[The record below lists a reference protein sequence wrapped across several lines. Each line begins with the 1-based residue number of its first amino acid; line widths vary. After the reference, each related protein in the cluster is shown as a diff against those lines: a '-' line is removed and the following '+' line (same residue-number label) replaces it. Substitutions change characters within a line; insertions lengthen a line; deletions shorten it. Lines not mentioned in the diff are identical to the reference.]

1 MNIFSAITSGLQ
13 AYNSLS
19 GLNKPTQ
26 QPSQDPTW
34 EGMLW
39 PINPTDTRTTLQKLA
54 PKISEV
60 WSKIENSNIVKNISK
75 NVNPIIDTV
84 YSATAKPIVDQVKY
98 TSNINNVK
106 KPYQEQLSSL
116 WLTMQKLD
124 ELGLSEEEKQAVKNI
139 YDQVGVEIPGIN
151 EQVPVQED
159 LWVLWSLKEWAIGAS
174 RVGQYLPE
182 IAGNIGGMV
191 PWLLGEGAGLIGG
204 AFWVEKKDN
213 PVYQNLKAGQKLT
226 ENIGKS
232 IVAPGEVWLTEWQKS
247 ARRAGATTA
256 LTLPVG
262 GWYLKWAKWVW
273 NLAGRSG
280 LVGAWIWSTEPVI
293 QKGSDASVE
302 DVVKWWLVGWT
313 VGAAVP
319 LAGALLWKTWSA
331 IKKWWEALYKT
342 AIKPTADEARMLI
355 KASARWITPPTT
367 RADTALKY
375 GISGTEKQLWVK
387 WIRASDKIFQETINP
402 AIEKSKALHNIDDI
416 FAIVEK
422 QISSEW
428 SALRKQEL
436 MEWLQALKKDFATT
450 GKKQFTT
457 KDLQLEKSS
466 LDQFTPAKI
475 FKWKDVAQGYNQV
488 KNTLANIMREQVRED
503 LGKVWV
509 KNAKELYKDWAN
521 LTQLEDI
528 GVKWITEN
536 WMRWWY
542 WGFWT
547 TIYDKLATPIKTTGG
562 KYIYKLWNWIE
573 YVWPKWLDTLEK
585 FLKSKG
591 YKVTDW
597 VITNLWKNVNSALIR
612 SPIILGNSNS
622 WMDRNTIK

>member
-1 MNIFSAITSGLQ
+1 MNIFSAITSWLQ
-13 AYNSLS
+13 WYDAFKWLTETPQAQALWSAIGKSKL
-19 GLNKPTQ
+19 GQ
-26 QPSQDPTW
+26 QVT
-34 EGMLW
+34 
-39 PINPTDTRTTLQKLA
+39 PIAQNIDR
-54 PKISEV
+54 
-60 WSKIENSNIVKNISK
+60 NIVS
-75 NVNPIIDTV
+75 PIKKASSPIVDTF
-84 YSATAKPIVDQVKY
+84 YSATAKPVVKEY
-98 TSNINNVK
+98 QFQKATSNYY
-106 KPYQEQLSSL
+106 KPYREEI
-116 WLTMQKLD
+116 QKLGITQD
-124 ELGLSEEEKQAVKNI
+124 DLNELPDEEKQ
-139 YDQVGVEIPGIN
+139 QVMSQLQKIGVDLSGWEAEKPL
-151 EQVPVQED
+151 QED
-159 LWVLWSLKEWAIGAS
+159 IWVLWSLKEWAIGAS

-182 IAGNIGGMV
+182 IAGNIGWMV
-191 PWLLGEGAGLIGG
+191 PGLLWEGAGLVWS

-213 PVYQNLKAGQKLT
+213 PVYQSLKAGQKAT
-226 ENIGKS
+226 ENIGRS

-262 GWYLKWAKWVW
+262 GGYLKWATGLW
-273 NLAGRSG
+273 NLALRSW
-280 LVGAWIWSTEPVI
+280 LVGAWIGSTAPIIE
-293 QKGSDASVE
+293 KGSEASVR
-302 DVVKWWLVGWT
+302 DVVKGGIVWGAVGWAVPLVGW
-313 VGAAVP
+313 A
-319 LAGALLWKTWSA
+319 LWKTGWL
-331 IKKWWEALYKT
+331 IKKSWEALYKT

-375 GISGTEKQLWVK
+375 GITGTEKQLWVK
-387 WIRASDKIFQETINP
+387 WVRASDKIFKETVNP
-402 AIEKSKALHNIDDI
+402 AIEKSKAVHNIDDI
-416 FAIVEK
+416 FSRVEK

-436 MEWLQALKKDFATT
+436 IEWLQALKKDFATT

-475 FKWKDVAQGYNQV
+475 FKWKDVAQWYNQV

-562 KYIYKLWNWIE
+562 KYIYKLWNWVE

>member
-1 MNIFSAITSGLQ
+1 MNIFSAITSWLQ
-13 AYNSLS
+13 WYDAFKWLTETPQAQALWSAIWQSKL
-19 GLNKPTQ
+19 GQ
-26 QPSQDPTW
+26 QVS
-34 EGMLW
+34 
-39 PINPTDTRTTLQKLA
+39 PIAQNINRNVIAPIKKATAPIAETL
-54 PKISEV
+54 
-60 WSKIENSNIVKNISK
+60 
-75 NVNPIIDTV
+75 
-84 YSATAKPIVDQVKY
+84 YSATAKPVVKEY
-98 TSNINNVK
+98 QFQKATNDYY
-106 KPYQEQLSSL
+106 KPYREEI
-116 WLTMQKLD
+116 QKLGITQD
-124 ELGLSEEEKQAVKNI
+124 DLNELPEEEKKQIMAQLQSIWVDLSVWEAEK
-139 YDQVGVEIPGIN
+139 PL
-151 EQVPVQED
+151 QED
-159 LWVLWSLKEWAIGAS
+159 IWVLWKLKEWAIGAS
-174 RVGQYLPE
+174 RVGQYIPE

-191 PWLLGEGAGLIGG
+191 PGLLWEGAGLIGS
-204 AFWVEKKDN
+204 AFWVEKQDN
-213 PVYQNLKAGQKLT
+213 PIYRNLKAGQKAT

-247 ARRAGATTA
+247 SRRAGATTA

-262 GWYLKWAKWVW
+262 WGYLKWATGLW
-273 NLAGRSG
+273 NLAARSG
-280 LVGAWIWSTEPVI
+280 LVGAWVWSTAPIIE
-293 QKGSDASVE
+293 KGSEASVG

-319 LAGALLWKTWSA
+319 LAGSVLWKTWSA

-387 WIRASDKIFQETINP
+387 WIRASDKIFQETVNP

-416 FAIVEK
+416 FSRVEK

-466 LDQFTPAKI
+466 LDQFTPSKI

-488 KNTLANIMREQVRED
+488 KNTLANVMREQVRDD
-503 LGKVWV
+503 LWNVGV

-528 GVKWITEN
+528 GVKWLTKWFITE
-536 WMRWWY
+536 
-542 WGFWT
+542 WGTFT
-547 TIYDKLATPIKTTGG
+547 GISAIYNKIATPVKTIWG
-562 KYIYKLWNWIE
+562 KYIYKLWNGIE

-612 SPIILGNSNS
+612 SPIILGNSDS

>member
-1 MNIFSAITSGLQ
+1 MNIFSAITSWLQ
-13 AYNSLS
+13 WYDAFKWLTETPQAQALWSAIWQSKL
-19 GLNKPTQ
+19 GQ
-26 QPSQDPTW
+26 QVS
-34 EGMLW
+34 
-39 PINPTDTRTTLQKLA
+39 PIAQNIQSNVFSPIKKATAPIVDTF
-54 PKISEV
+54 
-60 WSKIENSNIVKNISK
+60 
-75 NVNPIIDTV
+75 
-84 YSATAKPIVDQVKY
+84 YSATAKPVVKEY
-98 TSNINNVK
+98 QFQKATNDYY
-106 KPYQEQLSSL
+106 KPYREEI
-116 WLTMQKLD
+116 QKLGITQD
-124 ELGLSEEEKQAVKNI
+124 DLNELPEEEKKQIMSQLQSIWVDLSGWEAEK
-139 YDQVGVEIPGIN
+139 PL
-151 EQVPVQED
+151 QED
-159 LWVLWSLKEWAIGAS
+159 IWVLWKLKEWAIGAS

-191 PWLLGEGAGLIGG
+191 PGLLWEGAGLIWS
-204 AFWVEKKDN
+204 AFWVEKQDN
-213 PVYQNLKAGQKLT
+213 PIYQNLKAGQKAT

-247 ARRAGATTA
+247 SRRAGATTA

-262 GWYLKWAKWVW
+262 WGYLKWATGLW
-273 NLAGRSG
+273 NLAARSG
-280 LVGAWIWSTEPVI
+280 LVGAWVWSTAPIIE
-293 QKGSDASVE
+293 KGSEASVG
-302 DVVKWWLVGWT
+302 DVVKGGIVWGT

-319 LAGALLWKTWSA
+319 LVGWALWKTWSA
-331 IKKWWEALYKT
+331 IKKSGEALYKT

-355 KASARWITPPTT
+355 KASARWITAPTT

-375 GISGTEKQLWVK
+375 GITGTEKQLWVE
-387 WIRASDKIFQETINP
+387 WVRASDKIFKETINP
-402 AIEKSKALHNIDDI
+402 AIEKSKAIHNIDDI
-416 FAIVEK
+416 FSKVEK

-466 LDQFTPAKI
+466 LDEFTPAKI
-475 FKWKDVAQGYNQV
+475 FKWKDVAQWYNQV

-503 LGKVWV
+503 LWKVWV

-521 LTQLEDI
+521 LSQLEDV
-528 GVKWITEN
+528 GVKWITEGGLK
-536 WMRWWY
+536 WW
-542 WGFWT
+542 FWT
-547 TIYDKLATPIKTTGG
+547 FWSTVYDKIATPIKTTGG
-562 KYIYKLWNWIE
+562 KYIYKLWNWVE

-612 SPIILGNSNS
+612 SPIILGNSDS